1 MRYVVRSVDGAEYG
15 PFTSD
20 ELRQLVRE
28 QRLGP
33 GDFVRRE
40 TGRTWSPFEKIAGL
54 AEVLDEST
62 TSPAPE
68 ASPTP
73 TLPIAGADAD
83 TPERPAAPVP
93 PSTRRRARP
102 DPSPERL
109 LDESPDAETI
119 IEPVASLLEP
129 DDVDPSSVITL
140 DGGPDS
146 ERPRDLRSR
155 MIDPARSE
163 NPFVAAGLP
172 IGLLDGEAVQFELV
186 QSFLDAGRGSLIGAV
201 LGHRGRLICTD
212 RRAAA
217 IMPGFGR
224 SSMSIVWLDR
234 LESAAVRSRTSVGRM
249 IFGVVCL
256 LYAVYAVVG
265 SLAVGAALTALGNA
279 GNSVAGVSTM
289 LGMVVA
295 GIAALLGLGLVLT
308 ARGRTVIVG
317 DASNGIAFACS
328 GASPWH
334 LAKIDEGRMR
344 EHGSLAPNDAPR
356 TTPPTP

>member
-20 ELRQLVRE
+20 ELRQLVRD

-40 TGRTWSPFEKIAGL
+40 SGRTWSPFEKIAGL
-54 AEVLDEST
+54 ADVFEESRKT
-62 TSPAPE
+62 DRPD

-73 TLPIAGADAD
+73 TMAKEEETVE
-83 TPERPAAPVP
+83 TPTRPAPPVP
-93 PSTRRRARP
+93 PPTLTRPRP
-102 DPSPERL
+102 LPSPEQVAK
-109 LDESPDAETI
+109 DAPDAPSIFETVDSRLD
-119 IEPVASLLEP
+119 PGGTQSTPLLSL
-129 DDVDPSSVITL
+129 DDPQ
-140 DGGPDS
+140 
-146 ERPRDLRSR
+146 DLKDRREARTHS
-155 MIDPARSE
+155 IDPTRSL

-172 IGLLDGEAVQFELV
+172 IGLLEGEVVQFELI

-212 RRAAA
+212 RRVGA

-234 LESAAVRSRTSVGRM
+234 AETAAVRSRTSIVRM

-256 LYAVYAVVG
+256 LYAVYALVG
-265 SLAVGAALTALGNA
+265 SLAVGAALTALGGA
-279 GNSVAGVSTM
+279 GNSVASVSTM
-289 LGMVVA
+289 LGLVLT
-295 GIAALLGLGLVLT
+295 GIAALLGLVLVLT

-317 DASNGIAFACS
+317 DPSSGIAFACAA
-328 GASPWH
+328 ASPWH

-344 EHGSLAPNDAPR
+344 FHDSSAPADPPHA
-356 TTPPTP
+356 TPSTF